1 MTTRRAM
8 LAGSAIAAALSPAA
22 ALAAPS
28 PDAELIA
35 LAAAYVAVMTE
46 ADAIT
51 TRFASVL
58 HMPPD
63 AEEREAALSREAE
76 RLRIELGGTRANTLA
91 GVLAKAAAFMIL
103 VDPAPDDP
111 MSAPRPDDHY
121 FLPWSLCRDLLAA
134 GGVAFIAENGGGAGV
149 GLRKASPE

>member
-1 MTTRRAM
+1 MV
-8 LAGSAIAAALSPAA
+8 PAA
-22 ALAAPS
+22 TGAAPLAAPS

-76 RLRIELGGTRANTLA
+76 GLRIKLGGTRASTMA
-91 GVLAKAAAFMIL
+91 GVLAKVAAFMVL

-111 MSAPRPDDHY
+111 MSAPRPEDDFY
-121 FLPWSLCRDLLAA
+121 LPWSLCRDLLAVA
-134 GGVAFIAENGGGAGV
+134 GAA
-149 GLRKASPE
+149 